1 MGGKPVRP
9 DRDFTLEELG
19 HIRETLEDK
28 NVGERAKMI
37 ALILHQ
43 IGSGVEPKE
52 IANNVVKAFIF
63 ANSRDPYNKTL
74 ATIYR
79 IVKDDI
85 NRDGLT
91 AAAIIGKRGAAKLE
105 LDKWPESRIINT
117 LVELHNNHGAEFSY
131 DILKKSYPGL
141 LSVIERNANFSA
153 YLTRAG
159 INPEIHLKDFV
170 WGSDLET
177 KSKIQAMLLEIST
190 RLGIEQ
196 LNYHSMY
203 SRQSALIG
211 TAPNSHSNYPKCREY
226 GCIRRVT
233 GGAIIRQA
241 ERLYS
246 TWMAAVCDLL
256 DLTEDQYENR
266 IERKKHRVGF
276 ESYFDV
282 FSDYI
287 DNKGASWD
295 IASFVKEQRS
305 TYRGLHNHKD
315 KLLFYEQCYG
325 DVIVAAYCEYRFN
338 SLGISEAEFSQVELN
353 KAIKEAKQKR
363 TTNLQVRQEGYF
375 FQDFVKSVFEKHG
388 LIEGEDFLYEKKI
401 NSKLCKSKSHSK
413 ECRVEFQFED
423 LLIDTKR
430 SRTRNANEDDQIA
443 RYLDHCNKLIILT
456 VRDNEGILERYKQG
470 SVRVINFPSFV
481 QSSKELIGFQIHES
495 ALAEFDE
502 YCKDAQL
509 RISAGENSD

>member
-63 ANSRDPYNKTL
+63 ANSKDPYNTTL

-153 YLTRAG
+153 YLKRAG

-226 GCIRRVT
+226 GCIRK
-233 GGAIIRQA
+233 
-241 ERLYS
+241 
-246 TWMAAVCDLL
+246 L
-256 DLTEDQYENR
+256 D
-266 IERKKHRVGF
+266 
-276 ESYFDV
+276 
-282 FSDYI
+282 
-287 DNKGASWD
+287 
-295 IASFVKEQRS
+295 
-305 TYRGLHNHKD
+305 
-315 KLLFYEQCYG
+315 
-325 DVIVAAYCEYRFN
+325 
-338 SLGISEAEFSQVELN
+338 
-353 KAIKEAKQKR
+353 
-363 TTNLQVRQEGYF
+363 
-375 FQDFVKSVFEKHG
+375 
-388 LIEGEDFLYEKKI
+388 
-401 NSKLCKSKSHSK
+401 
-413 ECRVEFQFED
+413 
-423 LLIDTKR
+423 
-430 SRTRNANEDDQIA
+430 
-443 RYLDHCNKLIILT
+443 
-456 VRDNEGILERYKQG
+456 
-470 SVRVINFPSFV
+470 
-481 QSSKELIGFQIHES
+481 
-495 ALAEFDE
+495 
-502 YCKDAQL
+502 
-509 RISAGENSD
+509 